1 MLCASANELQLLE
14 KTIFHK
20 YWLFCSRD
28 SSCLHL
34 TFAAFCL
41 LSVWQTIAKTTKLL
55 RRPIS
60 ASDRI
65 LDRFCVVSIEFLS
78 QFLFPQNVPQRR
90 WGKRN
95 VCRSQGKRCRTCMT
109 IVIALMHVYV
119 TQANFTTKPRFEIK
133 NKRSFTEMNSQGS
146 RVEKN
151 THAQKVQMQKTLFTN
166 EACWW
171 NLLVWR
177 NHA

>member
-1 MLCASANELQLLE
+1 MNEDDVNCGNTNLNQNA
-14 KTIFHK
+14 I
-20 YWLFCSRD
+20 
-28 SSCLHL
+28 
-34 TFAAFCL
+34 
-41 LSVWQTIAKTTKLL
+41 
-55 RRPIS
+55 
-60 ASDRI
+60 
-65 LDRFCVVSIEFLS
+65 VV
-78 QFLFPQNVPQRR
+78 V
-90 WGKRN
+90 
-95 VCRSQGKRCRTCMT
+95 
-109 IVIALMHVYV
+109 VIAIGLMHVYV

-151 THAQKVQMQKTLFTN
+151 THAQKVQMQKFLFTN

>member
-1 MLCASANELQLLE
+1 MSALLE
-14 KTIFHK
+14 
-20 YWLFCSRD
+20 WVD
-28 SSCLHL
+28 
-34 TFAAFCL
+34 L
-41 LSVWQTIAKTTKLL
+41 LSCWDKLSSRSMPYVL
-55 RRPIS
+55 GKFTFYFNTGSEGDIES
-60 ASDRI
+60 VRI
-65 LDRFCVVSIEFLS
+65 NGVSVLS
-78 QFLFPQNVPQRR
+78 RLN
-90 WGKRN
+90 
-95 VCRSQGKRCRTCMT
+95 S
-109 IVIALMHVYV
+109 LMHVYV

-151 THAQKVQMQKTLFTN
+151 THAQKVQMQKILFTN